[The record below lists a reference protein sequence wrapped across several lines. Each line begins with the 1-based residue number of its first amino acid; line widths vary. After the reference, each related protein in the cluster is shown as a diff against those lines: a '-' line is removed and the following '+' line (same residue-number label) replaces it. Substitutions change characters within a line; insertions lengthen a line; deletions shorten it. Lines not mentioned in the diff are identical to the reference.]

1 MCISCVGTSAPKR
14 LRSYVSLILLVLPSL
29 AAQTPNFASR
39 RDYYLGGFPQ
49 VVALG
54 DFNGDGILD
63 FVTEQERVYFGN
75 GDGTFR
81 QGPTGWGGRQIGIAL
96 ADFDGDGKLDLAWVD
111 GVGGYVAI
119 AFGNGDGSFAA
130 PVFLPLNFAGGA
142 VTVADLNGDGKPD
155 IVAGTAT
162 ATGFG
167 DGLSVILNLGNRNFG
182 NPTVY
187 LSTQE
192 IYAVAIA
199 DLNRD
204 GIPDIAAAVQS
215 GVTLL
220 KGNGDGTFTPGNTL
234 ALPHPAGTIV
244 LTDLN
249 HDGLIDV
256 VTAGGWL
263 YYTPSVTVFLATGG
277 GAFGTPQSIPYP
289 NGTFAVAVGD
299 VNQDGYPD
307 LVVATAN
314 TVEIALLLNKGNGT
328 FVAGRTYTGA
338 GEVGLVL
345 APLRK
350 PGLLDLVAA
359 GFGSGMV
366 SVLLNQGKGI
376 YQDGLHLPYPSGTGP
391 PATADF
397 NGDGHPDVAITTGS
411 GVSILLGTGKPASP
425 FKAGASISLAA
436 YQTIAGDFNGDGHQD
451 LGRGSDQRGDCGV
464 AGPRGWHL
472 WVADHHHDWKHYRLL
487 HLRRGFQW
495 GSQTGPGDY
504 SHPDLVWQR
513 GRHVSIP
520 TRPAAGELAVP
531 DDGAAVV
538 DGAGRPQ
545 RRWKTDLAIVEGGN
559 LHYLVTL
566 INAGNGVFRKPNVYE
581 MNASLQSQIAVADF
595 NGDGHPD
602 VVISAEQYGFYIL
615 LGNGDGTF
623 QPPTLVTGPDQLGYG
638 IVVGDFNNDGKPDV
652 ALSTNAGCGVAVF
665 SGNGDGTFQPPM
677 YFGTGLYSTFLIT
690 GEFQGQPKRYK
701 PDLVVATE
709 SAIDI
714 LLNRTR

>member
-14 LRSYVSLILLVLPSL
+14 IAFAATCLLLVLPSL

-111 GVGGYVAI
+111 GVGAYVAI

-142 VTVADLNGDGKPD
+142 VAVADLNGDGKPD
-155 IVAGTAT
+155 IVVGTAT

-182 NPTVY
+182 NPTVH

-199 DLNRD
+199 DLNR
-204 GIPDIAAAVQS
+204 
-215 GVTLL
+215 
-220 KGNGDGTFTPGNTL
+220 
-234 ALPHPAGTIV
+234 
-244 LTDLN
+244 
-249 HDGLIDV
+249 DGLIDV

-425 FKAGASISLAA
+425 FTAGASISLAA
-436 YQTIAGDFNGDGHQD
+436 YQTITGDFNGDGHQD

-504 SHPDLVWQR
+504 SQPDLVWQR

-595 NGDGHPD
+595 NGTA
-602 VVISAEQYGFYIL
+602 I
-615 LGNGDGTF
+615 
-623 QPPTLVTGPDQLGYG
+623 PTW
-638 IVVGDFNNDGKPDV
+638 
-652 ALSTNAGCGVAVF
+652 
-665 SGNGDGTFQPPM
+665 
-677 YFGTGLYSTFLIT
+677 
-690 GEFQGQPKRYK
+690 
-701 PDLVVATE
+701 
-709 SAIDI
+709 
-714 LLNRTR
+714 

>member
-14 LRSYVSLILLVLPSL
+14 IAFAATCLLLVLPSL

-142 VTVADLNGDGKPD
+142 VAVADLNGDGKPD
-155 IVAGTAT
+155 IVVGTAT

-328 FVAGRTYTGA
+328 FVAGRPYTGA

-425 FKAGASISLAA
+425 FTAGASISLAA
-436 YQTIAGDFNGDGHQD
+436 YQTITGDFNGDGHQD
-451 LGRGSDQRGDCGV
+451 LAVALTNGEIAVLLGHGDGTFGSPIITTTGNTTGFYIFAADFNGD
-464 AGPRGWHL
+464 RKL
-472 WVADHHHDWKHYRLL
+472 
-487 HLRRGFQW
+487 
-495 GSQTGPGDY
+495 
-504 SHPDLVWQR
+504 DLVTTANQILFGNGDGTFQSPRTLLPANWPF
-513 GRHVSIP
+513 P
-520 TRPAAGELAVP
+520 TMGPLLWMAPADLNG
-531 DDGAAVV
+531 DG
-538 DGAGRPQ
+538 
-545 RRWKTDLAIVEGGN
+545 KTDLAIVEGGN

-623 QPPTLVTGPDQLGYG
+623 QPPTLVTGPDQQGYG

-665 SGNGDGTFQPPM
+665 SGNGDGTYQPPM

>member
-14 LRSYVSLILLVLPSL
+14 IAFAATCLLLVLPSL

-142 VTVADLNGDGKPD
+142 VAVADLNGDGKPD
-155 IVAGTAT
+155 IVVGTAT

-436 YQTIAGDFNGDGHQD
+436 YQTITGDFNGDGHQD
-451 LGRGSDQRGDCGV
+451 LAV
-464 AGPRGWHL
+464 AL
-472 WVADHHHDWKHYRLL
+472 
-487 HLRRGFQW
+487 
-495 GSQTGPGDY
+495 TN
-504 SHPDLVWQR
+504 
-513 GRHVSIP
+513 
-520 TRPAAGELAVP
+520 GE
-531 DDGAAVV
+531 
-538 DGAGRPQ
+538 
-545 RRWKTDLAIVEGGN
+545 
-559 LHYLVTL
+559 
-566 INAGNGVFRKPNVYE
+566 
-581 MNASLQSQIAVADF
+581 IAVLLGHGDGTFGSPIITTTGNTTGFYIFAADF
-595 NGDGHPD
+595 NGDRKLD
-602 VVISAEQYGFYIL
+602 LVTTANQIL
-615 LGNGDGTF
+615 FGNGDGTF
-623 QPPTLVTGPDQLGYG
+623 QSPRTLLPANWPFPTMGPLLWMAPADLNG
-638 IVVGDFNNDGKPDV
+638 DGKPTWP
-652 ALSTNAGCGVAVF
+652 LSRAGIC
-665 SGNGDGTFQPPM
+665 
-677 YFGTGLYSTFLIT
+677 IT
-690 GEFQGQPKRYK
+690 W
-701 PDLVVATE
+701 
-709 SAIDI
+709 
-714 LLNRTR
+714 